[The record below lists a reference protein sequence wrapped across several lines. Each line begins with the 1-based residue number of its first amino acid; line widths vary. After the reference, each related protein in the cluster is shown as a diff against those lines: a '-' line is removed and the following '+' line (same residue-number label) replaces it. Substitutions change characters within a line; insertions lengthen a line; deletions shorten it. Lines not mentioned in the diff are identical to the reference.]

1 MRVLSAA
8 LLGPPVAAALLLGSP
23 YSELLVSI
31 AGAVMAWEWARL
43 CTGRRSVAFVGGL
56 AIAAVVGAVAAASLG
71 LFQLGGWIVAAG
83 TVAALIAEMGRR
95 PAAALWLA
103 FGIVYLAA
111 ACTAFLWLRQ
121 LPESGLPLI
130 IWLVATVWATDTGAF
145 AVGRTVGGPRL
156 APRLSPGKTWAG
168 LLGAGVAAAVVGLVC
183 VAVTDVPLLRA
194 TGAHRWAVAAA
205 ASVLVA
211 LVAQVGDLLES
222 ALKRRFGAKDASHI
236 IPGHGGLLDRVD
248 GLLAASLALAA
259 GVRLSGLSA

>member
-8 LLGPPVAAALLLGSP
+8 VLAPPVVAALLLGPP
-23 YSELLVSI
+23 YSDVLVLI
-31 AGAVMAWEWARL
+31 AAAVMAWEWARL
-43 CTGRRSVAFVGGL
+43 CTGRSLAFAGGL
-56 AIAAVVGAVAAASLG
+56 AIAAVLSAVAAASLG

-83 TVAALIAEMGRR
+83 AVAALAVEMRRR
-95 PAAALWLA
+95 PAAALCLA

-111 ACTAFLWLRQ
+111 ASTAFLWLRQ
-121 LPESGLPLI
+121 LPASGLPLI
-130 IWLVATVWATDTGAF
+130 VWLVATVWATDTGAF

-168 LLGAGVAAAVVGLVC
+168 LLGGVAAAALVGLVC
-183 VAVTDVPLLRA
+183 AVVADAPLPQLAGTR
-194 TGAHRWAVAAA
+194 RWAAA
-205 ASVLVA
+205 AAAGGLLA
-211 LVAQVGDLLES
+211 LVAQAGDLLES
-222 ALKRRFGAKDASHI
+222 ALKRRFGAKDASQI